1 MLNVLRPFFTRLLT
15 PVSQW
20 LARTPVTP
28 NMVTVVGTLGVSA
41 GALALFP
48 TGHLLAGVIVC
59 TVFVFADMLDGT
71 LARIKG
77 GSGAWGAFLD
87 STLDRIAD
95 AAVFVGLA
103 AYFVN
108 GGNSR
113 LMAGVATYCLVTGSL
128 VSYAKARAQSLGVSC
143 DVGIAERTERLLIA
157 LVAAGLA
164 GLGVPYVLPAGLWI
178 LAVLTTITL
187 GQRVWAVREGTAAAA
202 AKDKDEAAGAPARDD
217 GADRAGQG
225 TGPGG
230 SAGQAKG

>member
-28 NMVTVVGTLGVSA
+28 NMVTVVGTLGVSG

-77 GSGAWGAFLD
+77 SSGAWGAFLD

-187 GQRVWAVREGTAAAA
+187 GQRVWAVRQGTAAAA
-202 AKDKDEAAGAPARDD
+202 KTDAAAGAPSRDD
-217 GADRAGQG
+217 GADRAGQR

>member
-28 NMVTVVGTLGVSA
+28 NMVTVIGTLGVSG

-48 TGHLLAGVIVC
+48 AGHLLAGVIVC

-77 GSGAWGAFLD
+77 STGAWGAFLD

-95 AAVFVGLA
+95 AAVFAGLA

-143 DVGIAERTERLLIA
+143 DVGIAERTERLLIS

-178 LAVLTTITL
+178 LAGLTTITL
-187 GQRVWAVREGTAAAA
+187 GQRIWAVRQGTAA
-202 AKDKDEAAGAPARDD
+202 KTAGEPSRDD

-225 TGPGG
+225 TGSGG
-230 SAGQAKG
+230 GTAGQAKG

>member
-77 GSGAWGAFLD
+77 SSGAWGAFLD

-157 LVAAGLA
+157 LVAAGLD

-202 AKDKDEAAGAPARDD
+202 GKTAGAPARDD
-217 GADRAGQG
+217 GSDRAGQG
-225 TGPGG
+225 TRPGG
-230 SAGQAKG
+230 GTAGQAKG

>member
-28 NMVTVVGTLGVSA
+28 NMVTVVGTLGVSG

-77 GSGAWGAFLD
+77 NSGAWGAFLD

-95 AAVFVGLA
+95 AAVFAGLA

-108 GGNSR
+108 GGDSR
-113 LMAGVATYCLVTGSL
+113 MMAGVAVYCLVTGSL

-202 AKDKDEAAGAPARDD
+202 GKTAGAPARDD

-225 TGPGG
+225 TRPGG
-230 SAGQAKG
+230 GTAGQAKG

>member
-28 NMVTVVGTLGVSA
+28 NMVTVVGTLGVSG

-77 GSGAWGAFLD
+77 SSGAWGAFLD

-95 AAVFVGLA
+95 AAVFAGLA

-108 GGNSR
+108 GGDSR
-113 LMAGVATYCLVTGSL
+113 MMAGVAIYCLVTGSL

-187 GQRVWAVREGTAAAA
+187 GQRVWAVRQGTAAAA
-202 AKDKDEAAGAPARDD
+202 GKTAGAPARDD

-225 TGPGG
+225 TRPGG
-230 SAGQAKG
+230 GTAGQAKG

>member
-41 GALALFP
+41 SALALFP

-77 GSGAWGAFLD
+77 SSGAWGAFLD
-87 STLDRIAD
+87 STMDRIAD
-95 AAVFVGLA
+95 AAVFAGLA

-157 LVAAGLA
+157 LVAAGLC

-178 LAVLTTITL
+178 LAGLTTITL
-187 GQRVWAVREGTAAAA
+187 GQRIWAVRQGTTAAAA
-202 AKDKDEAAGAPARDD
+202 KDEAAGAPSRDD

-225 TGPGG
+225 TGTGG
-230 SAGQAKG
+230 NAAGQAKG

>member
-77 GSGAWGAFLD
+77 SSGAWGAFLD

-128 VSYAKARAQSLGVSC
+128 VSYAKARAQSLGVNC

-157 LVAAGLA
+157 LVAAGLD
-164 GLGVPYVLPAGLWI
+164 GLGIPYVLPAGLWI

-202 AKDKDEAAGAPARDD
+202 ANDESAGAPSRDD

>member
-1 MLNVLRPFFTRLLT
+1 MLNILRPFFTRLLT

-28 NMVTVVGTLGVSA
+28 NMVTVVGTLGVSG

-77 GSGAWGAFLD
+77 STGAWGAFLD

-95 AAVFVGLA
+95 ASVLAGLA
-103 AYFVN
+103 AYFVYS
-108 GGNSR
+108 GHSR
-113 LMAGVATYCLVTGSL
+113 LMAGVAVYCLVTGSL

-143 DVGIAERTERLLIA
+143 DVGIAERTERLLIS
-157 LVAAGLA
+157 LVVAGLA
-164 GLGVPYVLPAGLWI
+164 GLGVAYVLPAGLWI
-178 LAVLTTITL
+178 LAGLTTITL
-187 GQRVWAVREGTAAAA
+187 GQRVWAVRKGTA
-202 AKDKDEAAGAPARDD
+202 GAV
-217 GADRAGQG
+217 
-225 TGPGG
+225 T
-230 SAGQAKG
+230 AGQAKG

>member
-1 MLNVLRPFFTRLLT
+1 MLNILRPFFTRLLT

-28 NMVTVVGTLGVSA
+28 NMVTVVGTLGVSG
-41 GALALFP
+41 GALVLFP

-77 GSGAWGAFLD
+77 SSGAWGAFLD

-95 AAVFVGLA
+95 AAVFAGLA

-113 LMAGVATYCLVTGSL
+113 LMAAVATYCLVTGSL

-157 LVAAGLA
+157 LVAAGLD

-187 GQRVWAVREGTAAAA
+187 GQRVWAVRKGTAAAA
-202 AKDKDEAAGAPARDD
+202 AKDEAAGAPSRDD

>member
-1 MLNVLRPFFTRLLT
+1 MLNILRPFFTRLLT

-28 NMVTVVGTLGVSA
+28 NMVTVVGTLGVSG

-77 GSGAWGAFLD
+77 STGAWGAFLD

-95 AAVFVGLA
+95 ASVLAGLA
-103 AYFVN
+103 AYFVYS
-108 GGNSR
+108 GHSR
-113 LMAGVATYCLVTGSL
+113 LMAGVAVYCLVTGSL

-143 DVGIAERTERLLIA
+143 DVGIAERTERLLIS
-157 LVAAGLA
+157 LVVAGLA

-178 LAVLTTITL
+178 LAGLTTITL
-187 GQRVWAVREGTAAAA
+187 GQRVWAVRKGTA
-202 AKDKDEAAGAPARDD
+202 GAV
-217 GADRAGQG
+217 
-225 TGPGG
+225 T
-230 SAGQAKG
+230 AGQAKG

>member
-28 NMVTVVGTLGVSA
+28 NMVTVVGTLGVTA

-77 GSGAWGAFLD
+77 SSGAWGAFLD

-128 VSYAKARAQSLGVSC
+128 VSYAKARAQSLGVNC

-157 LVAAGLA
+157 LVAAGLD

-202 AKDKDEAAGAPARDD
+202 GKTAGAPARDD
-217 GADRAGQG
+217 GSDRAGQG
-225 TGPGG
+225 TRPGG
-230 SAGQAKG
+230 GTAGQAKG

>member
-28 NMVTVVGTLGVSA
+28 NMVTVVGTLGVSG

-77 GSGAWGAFLD
+77 SSGAWGAFLD

-108 GGNSR
+108 GGNSK

-187 GQRVWAVREGTAAAA
+187 GQRVWAVREGTAAEA
-202 AKDKDEAAGAPARDD
+202 AKDEPAGAPSSGD
-217 GADRAGQG
+217 GDGRAGQG
-225 TGPGG
+225 TGHGG
-230 SAGQAKG
+230 GTAGQAKG

>member
-77 GSGAWGAFLD
+77 SSGAWGAFLD

-108 GGNSR
+108 GGDSR

-202 AKDKDEAAGAPARDD
+202 AKDESAGAPSRDD

-225 TGPGG
+225 TGLGG
-230 SAGQAKG
+230 GTAGQAKG

>member
-77 GSGAWGAFLD
+77 SSGAWGAFLD

-157 LVAAGLA
+157 LVAAGLD

-202 AKDKDEAAGAPARDD
+202 ANDESAGAPSRDD

>member
-1 MLNVLRPFFTRLLT
+1 MLNVARPFFTRLLT

-59 TVFVFADMLDGT
+59 TVFVFSDMLDGT

-77 GSGAWGAFLD
+77 TTGPWGAFLD

-95 AAVFVGLA
+95 ASVFGGLA
-103 AYFVN
+103 IYYVY
-108 GGNSR
+108 GGHSR
-113 LMAGVATYCLVTGSL
+113 LLAGAALYCLVTGAL
-128 VSYAKARAQSLGVSC
+128 VSYTKARAQSLGVSA
-143 DVGIAERTERLLIA
+143 DVGIAERTERLLIS

-164 GLGVPYVLPAGLWI
+164 GLGVPYVLAIGLWV

-187 GQRVWAVREGTAAAA
+187 GQRIHAVH
-202 AKDKDEAAGAPARDD
+202 
-217 GADRAGQG
+217 QG
-225 TGPGG
+225 TVGAQSTVGAESTEG
-230 SAGQAKG
+230 

>member
-28 NMVTVVGTLGVSA
+28 NMVTVVGTLGVSG

-77 GSGAWGAFLD
+77 SSGAWGAFLD

-95 AAVFVGLA
+95 AAVFAGLA

-108 GGNSR
+108 GGDSR
-113 LMAGVATYCLVTGSL
+113 MMAGVAIYCLVTGSL
-128 VSYAKARAQSLGVSC
+128 VSYAKARAQGLGVSC

-202 AKDKDEAAGAPARDD
+202 GKTAGAPARDD
-217 GADRAGQG
+217 GSDRAGQG
-225 TGPGG
+225 TRPGG
-230 SAGQAKG
+230 GTAGQAKG